1 MSTLIALKSQVS
13 GEFED
18 QVTIDYNQKKTNKI
32 QLKIGGGIFKK
43 PVATYT
49 LPDDMIS
56 YTYEP
61 SEREEES
68 LGKGLL
74 KLGLA
79 AATGEMTSNAF
90 KSGKSGSG
98 AGAALLG
105 AATVRMGTTSKNTYV
120 NVTLQFN
127 DKRILCIEFSGKDWN
142 KFDTDMCV
150 ITFPSYEKETTKQIN
165 AVNEQMEEIRNSFG
179 DLPKEEQKEAT
190 ATLAS
195 LGKMLPTLSDSLE
208 ERRKIAIKRKVPMLL
223 ENNSET

>member
-32 QLKIGGGIFKK
+32 QLKIGGGFFKK
-43 PVATYT
+43 PVAIYT
-49 LPDDMIS
+49 LPDDIIS

-74 KLGLA
+74 KLGLM
-79 AATGEMTSNAF
+79 AATGEMTSSAF
-90 KSGKSGSG
+90 KDGKSGSG
-98 AGAALLG
+98 AGAAVLG
-105 AATVRMGTTSKNTYV
+105 AATLRMGTTSKNTYI
-120 NVTLQFN
+120 NVTLQFK
-127 DKRILCIEFSGKDWN
+127 DKRILCIEFSSKDWN

-150 ITFPSYEKETTKQIN
+150 ITFPSYEKDTVNQIN
-165 AVNEQMEEIRNSFG
+165 AVNQQIDEIRNSFG
-179 DLPKEEQKEAT
+179 DISKEEQKEAT

-195 LGKMLPTLSDSLE
+195 LGKMLPTLSTTLE

-223 ENNSET
+223 EDNSET